1 LVVRFHILSHIY
13 SPSRKASLKALLES
27 FEQNLQYL
35 KQITDLHLP
44 NQQLPSYP
52 LDTVALAQFTFSAI
66 PYLPADTTWPQRY
79 NKLRFE
85 LDHLNRKI
93 LMLYIDLATT
103 TCGGIPPETS
113 SPSPSPHPSLANFQ
127 GVIQLIASSQKL
139 LESEIEVLKKFA

>member
-44 NQQLPSYP
+44 NQQLP
-52 LDTVALAQFTFSAI
+52 
-66 PYLPADTTWPQRY
+66 
-79 NKLRFE
+79 FE